1 MGGSRREALVATVS
15 GAVDERACWE
25 RAQDHLALRSLTTRL
40 GELGVDVT
48 PSVAVALMGAAMLLA
63 ESVDE
68 FGADARDVLG
78 DLAALGLGLLVAAD
92 DGTGDR
98 F

>member
-1 MGGSRREALVATVS
+1 MATVA

-25 RAQDHLALRSLTTRL
+25 RAQDHLLLTSLADRL
-40 GELGVDVT
+40 EELGVEVT

-63 ESVDE
+63 EGCDE

-78 DLAALGLGLLVAAD
+78 DLAALGLGLLLDSEDASGA
-92 DGTGDR
+92 
-98 F
+98 